1 MGIPAQPVTDKTATK
16 TRELRAN
23 FRFRTWVME
32 PSFIYYDNKTC
43 PVEVLFLGLVNFQP
57 ANAQFDFRW

>member
-23 FRFRTWVME
+23 FRDRTWVME
-32 PSFIYYDNKTC
+32 FSFIYYKNKTW

-57 ANAQFDFRW
+57 